1 MSLPVVDEAGVLVG
15 VVTADDVISMLR
27 QD

>member
-1 MSLPVVDEAGVLVG
+1 MTLPVVDETGVLVG
-15 VVTADDVISMLR
+15 AVTADDVISMLR